1 MKNNQFQLFCENLM
15 NNLTVI
21 KGYVDLS
28 REKAEM
34 KFSAELTEEITEMT
48 TKIKE
53 CLTEISRKK

>member
-1 MKNNQFQLFCENLM
+1 M